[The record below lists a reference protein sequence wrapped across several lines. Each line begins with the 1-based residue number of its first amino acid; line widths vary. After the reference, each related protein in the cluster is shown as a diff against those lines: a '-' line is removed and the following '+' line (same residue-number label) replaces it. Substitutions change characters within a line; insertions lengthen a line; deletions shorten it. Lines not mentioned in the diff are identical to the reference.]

1 MSIQENNLL
10 TETDVVQKLT
20 AQPDLYS
27 PLKIKFAKSPRRVSG
42 YQPDLIIDV
51 KWRDRKKT
59 FFAEVKSRTAPKG
72 ILQSLA
78 ELRNV
83 AGQTKVKLLLV
94 VPYLSKT
101 VVEML
106 TREGLSGLD
115 LNGNYLIQADD
126 MLAIR
131 LDQKNRFTES
141 QPIKKIFS
149 GNSSLV
155 GRLLLST
162 RNRLRSVNEIHSSIK
177 ALGGSLSLSA
187 ISKVLKGL
195 EEELMIEKSRRAI
208 ILIQPEKLLQRL
220 EDDYRPPKVLEVI
233 RLKLPEIPRAAARRV
248 GTLLSPSIGW
258 ILSGES
264 SIERYTVTTPPETY
278 TVYATDFAPLSKYQ
292 DERFFNIVVKKTLDS
307 FPYFDARNERGLRW
321 SSPIQCYLELS
332 KLDKRERELAADI
345 RNDILKKL
353 K

>member
-1 MSIQENNLL
+1 MLIQENGLP
-10 TETDVVQKLT
+10 TERDVVQKLT
-20 AQPDLYS
+20 AQPDLFS
-27 PLKIKFAKSPRRVSG
+27 PLKIKFANRARKVSG

-51 KWRDRKKT
+51 KWKDRKAT
-59 FFAEVKSRTAPKG
+59 FFAEVKARTAPKG

-78 ELRNV
+78 EMRNV
-83 AGQTKVKLLLV
+83 AGQTKEKFMLV

-101 VVEML
+101 IVEML

-115 LNGNYLIQADD
+115 LNGNYLIQAGD

-162 RNRLRSVNEIHSSIK
+162 RNRFRSVNEIHSSIT
-177 ALGGSLSLSA
+177 ALGGRLSLSA

-195 EEELMIEKSRRAI
+195 EEELMVEKSRRGI

-220 EDDYRPPKVLEVI
+220 EEDYRPPKVSAVI
-233 RLKLPEIPRAAARRV
+233 RLKLPEIPRTAARRV

-258 ILSGES
+258 TLSGES
-264 SIERYTVTTPPETY
+264 SIERYTVTTPPQTY
-278 TVYATDFAPLSKYQ
+278 IVYATDFAALSKYQ
-292 DERFFNIVVKKTLDS
+292 DERFFNIVVMKTFDS
-307 FPYFDARNERGLRW
+307 FPYFDAREEKGLRW